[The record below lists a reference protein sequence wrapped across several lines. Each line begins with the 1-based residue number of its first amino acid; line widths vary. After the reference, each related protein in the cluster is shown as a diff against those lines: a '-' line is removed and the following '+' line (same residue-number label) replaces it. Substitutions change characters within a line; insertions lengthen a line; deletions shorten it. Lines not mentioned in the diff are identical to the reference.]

1 MKQILLSFALFL
13 NGSKR
18 YRSIKDLIRNI
29 LTNPDNPHKKYI
41 DITIIFLILTSV
53 FILIYEVKNPLPVW
67 FDLYD
72 IYFVSFVFA
81 IEYLL
86 RLWVY
91 NDLSEH
97 IIQEY
102 NDARY
107 LQRDFSLWTP
117 LKTGLAEKL
126 QYMLT
131 PAALIDL
138 LAILPAYRPL
148 RILRIFVLFR
158 VLKLLRYT
166 KSIKQFMEVLSN
178 KKFELLTL
186 LFLLFFIVMVS
197 GIAMY
202 VLEEKVNPHIES
214 LFDAIYWALVTISTV
229 GYGDISPVTGEGRT
243 ISIVIIISGIAMI
256 SFSTSVIV
264 SAFSEKLS
272 ELKENRIIEQVNKNK
287 SFLLICG
294 YGQMVKMFFRQNEI
308 EMSNY
313 IILDNNFEKVQ
324 LAIKDGYKAIH
335 EDASRHDTL
344 KKFNTEH
351 AEITMLCLADNDV
364 ENIYIALNAKSI
376 SHKIK
381 VIARASSSAM
391 ASKFEYAGVDHVLLP
406 NVVANT
412 MIHTAITQPTMHKA
426 IHAIL
431 TGKNIARIDELHVN
445 NYPTLIG
452 KNIEALNFKKSKLL
466 FMGIEREGEFMFNP
480 PLSTCIESHDILLLM
495 GRKISLDYF
504 KTLHEGDV

>member
-13 NGSKR
+13 HTSKR
-18 YRSIKDLIRNI
+18 YKSIKHSIHDI
-29 LTNPDNPHKKYI
+29 LTNPNNPHKKYI
-41 DITIIFLILTSV
+41 DITIIFLIVTSV
-53 FILIYEVKNPLPVW
+53 SILIYEVKHPIPVW

-86 RLWVY
+86 RLWVHS
-91 NDLSEH
+91 NLSEH
-97 IIQEY
+97 IVQEY

-107 LQRDFSLWTP
+107 LQRDFSFWAP

-148 RILRIFVLFR
+148 RFLRIFVLFR
-158 VLKLLRYT
+158 ILKLLRYT

-202 VLEEKVNPHIES
+202 VLEEKVNPDIES

-229 GYGDISPVTGEGRT
+229 GYGDISPITTEGRT

-272 ELKENRIIEQVNKNK
+272 ELKENRIIEQINKHK

-294 YGQMVKMFFRQNEI
+294 YGQMAKMFLRQDET
-308 EMSNY
+308 ESLNY
-313 IILDNNFEKVQ
+313 IILDNNLEKVEQ
-324 LAIKDGYKAIH
+324 ARKDGYIAIH
-335 EDASRHDTL
+335 DDASRFDTL
-344 KKFNTEH
+344 NKFNT
-351 AEITMLCLADNDV
+351 AACRNYDT
-364 ENIYIALNAKSI
+364 
-376 SHKIK
+376 
-381 VIARASSSAM
+381 
-391 ASKFEYAGVDHVLLP
+391 LLSR
-406 NVVANT
+406 
-412 MIHTAITQPTMHKA
+412 Q
-426 IHAIL
+426 
-431 TGKNIARIDELHVN
+431 
-445 NYPTLIG
+445 
-452 KNIEALNFKKSKLL
+452 
-466 FMGIEREGEFMFNP
+466 
-480 PLSTCIESHDILLLM
+480 
-495 GRKISLDYF
+495 
-504 KTLHEGDV
+504 